1 MSSRKSWSELKSAMS
16 DIPGVLPSNMPV
28 EKSLL
33 DILNESNGRTKIPSK
48 SSSPESD
55 AREKYSKTK
64 KIYEEMM
71 GLTPIKESVKA
82 AEPNQN
88 NTPVINIDKI
98 MSGLKVIKELIN
110 ESDISSTT
118 AEKILSNI
126 DIIVKNCK

>member
-1 MSSRKSWSELKSAMS
+1 MSSRKSWAELKSAMS
-16 DIPGVLPSNMPV
+16 DIPGVLPTNMPV

-48 SSSPESD
+48 STSTESD

-71 GLTPIKESVKA
+71 GLSTPIKESVKA
-82 AEPNQN
+82 AEPIQN
-88 NTPVINIDKI
+88 NIPINMNKI

-110 ESDISSTT
+110 ENDISSAN
-118 AEKILSNI
+118 AEKLLINI
-126 DIIVKNCK
+126 DIILKNCK